1 MDLGQ
6 YIKRVLRWWW
16 LFVLCT
22 VIAGGASF
30 IVSSQQP
37 RVYQTTSTLMVG
49 QFTQTANPSGQ
60 DFYTIELLA
69 ESYAQMAV
77 RRPILQA
84 TIDSLGLQTNWQALK
99 GQVYAAS
106 VPRTQLLAIAVQDN
120 SPEQA
125 VAIANEI
132 ANQLILQSPTSPENE
147 VRQEQAG
154 FVKKQLVS
162 LKDRIER
169 AGDRL
174 IELQTE
180 LDSAFSASQIQDIQ
194 SEINSLEGLI
204 NTWQSNY
211 ADLSDFLQGGA
222 SPNYLT
228 IIEPAQLPYS
238 PVSPNI
244 PLNVLL
250 TAATGLILA
259 VGAAMLLEYLDNTI
273 KTPEDLQ
280 NAHLG
285 LTHIGNVIR
294 IKGKSYKDQM
304 AITHT
309 PFSPIAESYRL
320 LRTNIQFMAVD
331 RPLKVIMVTSSNPQE
346 GKSTTVANLSVVM
359 AQAGLRTII
368 VDADLRLPAI
378 HRVFQIPNATG
389 LTTLLCSK
397 EFDIESQL
405 KNTGYENLRAIT
417 SGPLPPNSSEMLG
430 SKRMGELLDRLKDIA
445 DVVVL
450 DTPPV
455 LAVTDAAVL
464 STQADGV
471 VVVVQAKQTRRDS
484 LKQAIK
490 RLQHVHANVLGTVL
504 NQASDRAD
512 GGSYYY
518 SSYYASSQQH
528 NRAARPWW
536 RRLLPLKLK

>member
-16 LFVLCT
+16 LFIICT
-22 VIAGGASF
+22 LVAGGVSF

-125 VAIANEI
+125 MAIANEI

-147 VRQEQAG
+147 IRQEQAG
-154 FVKKQLVS
+154 FVKRQLAS

-169 AGDRL
+169 AEERL
-174 IELQTE
+174 IELQSE
-180 LDSAFSASQIQDIQ
+180 LDSAFSASQIQDAQ
-194 SEINSLEGLI
+194 SEISGLETLI

-211 ADLSDFLQGGA
+211 AELSNFLQGGA

-228 IIEPAQLPYS
+228 IIEPAQLPYT
-238 PVSPNI
+238 PIKPNI

-250 TAATGLILA
+250 AAATGFVLA

-280 NAHLG
+280 NADLG
-285 LTHIGNVIR
+285 LTHIGNIIR

-304 AITHT
+304 AVTHT
-309 PFSPIAESYRL
+309 PFSPIAEGYRL

-331 RPLKVIMVTSSNPQE
+331 RPIKVIMVSSSSPKE
-346 GKSTTVANLSVVM
+346 GKSTTVVNLGVVM

-368 VDADLRLPAI
+368 VDADLRLPTI
-378 HRVFQIPNATG
+378 HRIFQTSNATG

-397 EFDIESQL
+397 ELDLENQL
-405 KNTGYENLRAIT
+405 KNTGYENLQAIT

-430 SKRMGELLDRLKDIA
+430 SKRMGELIDRLKEIA
-445 DVVVL
+445 DVIIL

-464 STQADGV
+464 SSRADGV
-471 VVVVQAKQTRRDS
+471 VLVALAKRTRRDT
-484 LKQAIK
+484 LKQAVK
-490 RLQHVHANVLGTVL
+490 RLQQVHANLLGTVL
-504 NQASDRAD
+504 NQASDRAE
-512 GGSYYY
+512 GGNYYY
-518 SSYYASSQQH
+518 SSYYASSRQN
-528 NRAARPWW
+528 NRASQPWW
-536 RRLLPLKLK
+536 RRLLPLK